1 MSKLLKYKGF
11 SGSVICSIEDNVIH
25 GKIECINDLITYE
38 AESMSDI
45 KAAFQEA
52 VEDYLE
58 TCEMLGKEP
67 DRPMSGSFNVRIG
80 SQLHKTAYLAAKEAE
95 VSLNDFVKSAIE
107 EKVSQKREV
116 HLHLH
121 TQTEKTSKETQVFS
135 SSFERRFG
143 KTFKMSPADETYQKS
158 GMH

>member
-11 SGSVICSIEDNVIH
+11 SGSVTCSIEDGVIH

-38 AESMSDI
+38 AEAMPDI
-45 KAAFQEA
+45 EAAFQEA
-52 VEDYLE
+52 VDDYLE
-58 TCEMLGKEP
+58 TCEMLGKSP
-67 DRPMSGSFNVRIG
+67 DKPMSGSFNIRVG
-80 SQLHKTAYLAAKEAE
+80 SELHKTAYLAAKEADI
-95 VSLNDFVKSAIE
+95 SLNDFVKCAIE

-121 TQTEKTSKETQVFS
+121 TQEERTNKTAQVFTS
-135 SSFERRFG
+135 QFENLA
-143 KTFKMSPADETYQKS
+143 KPFKMRPVHSQVHKS